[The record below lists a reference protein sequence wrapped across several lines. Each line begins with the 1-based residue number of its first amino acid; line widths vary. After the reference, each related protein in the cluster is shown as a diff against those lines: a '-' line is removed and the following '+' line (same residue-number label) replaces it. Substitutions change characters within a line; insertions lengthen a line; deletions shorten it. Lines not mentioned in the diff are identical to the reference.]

1 MRQQWFT
8 HVRLLVA
15 HLTRSRRA
23 FFPERSPP
31 RLLTDAAS
39 GGLGSPPVRRA
50 RRAKPSSLAQHRL
63 CWRPSTSPSRSF
75 HGHTTRTDA
84 LVRRLFG
91 NFLEDAGISGR
102 HARWKR
108 GLWCRLGVRRDWR
121 PREWL
126 RRTTPVTPRSLS
138 ASMNRNT
145 AGTGAR
151 CPRSTAMLP
160 RHNPGTEPDHIVTV
174 AHMRDVFRVEGANS
188 SSGSR
193 RRGDKPC
200 SWEYRKNVDNV
211 CRLSTSP

>member
-75 HGHTTRTDA
+75 HGHTSWENGVFGSHRPAAQRAMGRRRAVTAQVGTDLSGVPLCA
-84 LVRRLFG
+84 GKRDDDVRL
-91 NFLEDAGISGR
+91 LPCHTVCSISTLSSFEG
-102 HARWKR
+102 
-108 GLWCRLGVRRDWR
+108 
-121 PREWL
+121 
-126 RRTTPVTPRSLS
+126 S
-138 ASMNRNT
+138 ASS
-145 AGTGAR
+145 
-151 CPRSTAMLP
+151 CSSTM
-160 RHNPGTEPDHIVTV
+160 TV
-174 AHMRDVFRVEGANS
+174 VSCE
-188 SSGSR
+188 
-193 RRGDKPC
+193 
-200 SWEYRKNVDNV
+200 
-211 CRLSTSP
+211 SPV